1 MGRRIEAS
9 AVVPMGREE
18 TWDLLEGD
26 EMRRVVELSDAIV
39 AIENYR
45 MRPDGTPR
53 YVHVGRIGPGR
64 VRFTADYSVF
74 ERPRRTEA
82 TILDSPFRGTYHV
95 DYEAVPDG
103 TRVRHR
109 WDVEP
114 KSPLFGLL
122 LPLAR
127 PPHRAFV
134 AAGPKNH
141 RREGRQARRRAGTV
155 GRNRFHMT
163 RIHRTS

>member
-9 AVVPMGREE
+9 AVVPMGRQE

-127 PPHRAFV
+127 PLIERSLQQDLKTIAERAAKL
-134 AAGPKNH
+134 AAAPEPSG
-141 RREGRQARRRAGTV
+141 ETAST
-155 GRNRFHMT
+155 
-163 RIHRTS
+163 